1 MVVGAMDRMWQGQAG
16 GSGGAP
22 GAADAAL
29 AAALAD
35 KAWAAR
41 RAVLL
46 ESSEGEDVYVQVTSK
61 QMVGLYLSVWCRK
74 SLARGVRGV
83 QAISAATGWGG
94 YLGNKG
100 EGSGRSYAR
109 CCLVYLYQEG
119 GAGCSQSGQMCF

>member
-46 ESSEGEDVYVQVTSK
+46 ESSEGEDVYVQVGRG
-61 QMVGLYLSVWCRK
+61 QVWCK
-74 SLARGVRGV
+74 VCVCAVPGGHPGVADVPVLLRDCNCALIMPV
-83 QAISAATGWGG
+83 FNCCFSVMSQYTC
-94 YLGNKG
+94 LPP
-100 EGSGRSYAR
+100 RSPPSRWWA
-109 CCLVYLYQEG
+109 CT
-119 GAGCSQSGQMCF
+119 